1 MSTDASAAADYQLIH
16 EPDSN
21 SHWMTAYL
29 PPHQLGELLGDE
41 RITPAHAR
49 EFFDYSR
56 VMAVS
61 AFVRRRWAAHGV
73 QADFVALL
81 SGKVA
86 LSQSLLVGDEWG
98 DLSDEDLADAVRH
111 LTETARLIELDM
123 AARPGQVSLFGK
135 ELLDYLDTRVQ
146 APSRGA
152 GSEVRSAQSGDEE
165 VNVLLEAVLVHSAGG
180 PATGGSGGARDLLGH
195 GGEADRAVVEHE
207 VEMFALAH
215 PAAGSALRAWVADQ
229 PTARQQLEE
238 IVAGAGG
245 SPDAGCLA
253 EIR

>member
-1 MSTDASAAADYQLIH
+1 MSTDASAAADCYQLIH

-49 EFFDYSR
+49 EFLDYSR
-56 VMAVS
+56 AMAVS
-61 AFVRRRWAAHGV
+61 TFIRRRWAAHGV

-81 SGKVA
+81 SGNVA

-111 LTETARLIELDM
+111 LTETARWIELDM
-123 AARPGQVSLFGK
+123 AARPGQASLFGK
-135 ELLDYLDTRVQ
+135 ELLNYLATRVQ

-152 GSEVRSAQSGDEE
+152 GSSTQSGDDE

-180 PATGGSGGARDLLGH
+180 PATGGSGGVRDLLGH

-215 PAAGSALRAWVADQ
+215 PAAGRALQVWLADQ

>member
-1 MSTDASAAADYQLIH
+1 MSTGASAAADCYQLIR

-21 SHWMTAYL
+21 FHWMTAYL

-56 VMAVS
+56 AMAVS
-61 AFVRRRWAAHGV
+61 AFIRRRWAAHGV

-86 LSQSLLVGDEWG
+86 LSQSLFVGDEWG
-98 DLSDEDLADAVRH
+98 DVSDEDLADAARH
-111 LTETARLIELDM
+111 LTEAARWIELEM
-123 AARPGQVSLFGK
+123 AARPGQVSPFGK

-146 APSRGA
+146 APSRGV
-152 GSEVRSAQSGDEE
+152 GSSAQSGDEE
-165 VNVLLEAVLVHSAGG
+165 VNVLLKAVLVHSAGD

-215 PAAGSALRAWVADQ
+215 PAAGSALQVWVADQ